1 MEILLIGVFFSAAVF
16 FFIKR
21 FIDSFSE
28 SKKST
33 CPGCGGGC
41 QVEQLNDKIKEA
53 TGSF

>member
-1 MEILLIGVFFSAAVF
+1 MEIIVIGVLFSAAVF

-28 SKKST
+28 SKNSN

-41 QVEQLNDKIKEA
+41 QVEQLSDKIKEA
-53 TGSF
+53 AGNI